1 MTPFAEQTALEREPG
16 SLTVLAIETS
26 CDESAV
32 AILQQ
37 AGTAPA
43 QILCSLVSSQVEL
56 HRSYG
61 GVVPEVASRNH
72 SLVLR
77 ALVEQ
82 ALDEA
87 NLEAS
92 NIDAFGAT
100 RGPGLSSSLLVGH
113 TMAKALATASGGSFV
128 SVNHLEGHLLSPF
141 LSDHETSWSDSSI
154 TIPPHLAL
162 IVSGGHTMLVHA
174 RNAGDYHLVGRTL
187 DDAAGEAF
195 DKVARMLGLP
205 YPGGPEIE
213 EQARSG
219 NPDAYK
225 FPRSMPGELNFS
237 FSGLKTA
244 VRYALPKIEDINM
257 RIPDICASFQ
267 EAVIDVLVSKSLQ
280 AATERG
286 CGIIALS
293 GGVSCNKALR
303 SRLHGKCSDM
313 GLRLLASPPSL
324 STDNAA
330 MIAFAALI
338 RLRTG
343 ATGATEEDISP
354 NLSLCSQESTS

>member
-1 MTPFAEQTALEREPG
+1 
-16 SLTVLAIETS
+16 
-26 CDESAV
+26 
-32 AILQQ
+32 
-37 AGTAPA
+37 
-43 QILCSLVSSQVEL
+43 
-56 HRSYG
+56 
-61 GVVPEVASRNH
+61 
-72 SLVLR
+72 
-77 ALVEQ
+77 
-82 ALDEA
+82 
-87 NLEAS
+87 
-92 NIDAFGAT
+92 
-100 RGPGLSSSLLVGH
+100 
-113 TMAKALATASGGSFV
+113 
-128 SVNHLEGHLLSPF
+128 
-141 LSDHETSWSDSSI
+141 
-154 TIPPHLAL
+154 
-162 IVSGGHTMLVHA
+162 
-174 RNAGDYHLVGRTL
+174 
-187 DDAAGEAF
+187 
-195 DKVARMLGLP
+195 
-205 YPGGPEIE
+205 
-213 EQARSG
+213 
-219 NPDAYK
+219 
-225 FPRSMPGELNFS
+225 MPGELNFS

-286 CGIIALS
+286 CGIITLS

-354 NLSLCSQESTS
+354 HLSLCSQESTS